1 MRLTAAALRIEVA
14 GRVLLDGADL
24 ALEPGR
30 LAALLGRNG
39 SGKSSLLAVLA
50 GLAQPAAGSVSL
62 EGRPLAALARHER
75 ALAIGI
81 LTQDQGDAFWGSTLD
96 YVLLGAYPRTRVGP
110 GGTGDGDGGWSGRAR
125 ALLGEL
131 ELDTHAN
138 QPATTLS
145 AGERQRARIAQ
156 LLLQDPAVMLLDEP
170 LAHLDLRHQGTVLGA
185 LQRRARSGRAV
196 LAVLHEPALALS
208 ACDDGVLLYHRSRL
222 VSGPARDVIQ
232 RRAIE
237 DLYDCRLDDT
247 GAPSLTPAL
256 R

>member
-1 MRLTAAALRIEVA
+1 MLHATGLRIEVA
-14 GRVLLDGADL
+14 GRVLLEAGDV
-24 ALEPGR
+24 ALVPGR

-50 GLAQPAAGSVSL
+50 GLARPAAGSVSL
-62 EGRPLAALARHER
+62 GGRPLHAMPRHER
-75 ALAIGI
+75 ALALGI
-81 LTQDQGDAFWGSTLD
+81 LPQDQGDGYWGSTLD
-96 YVLLGAYPRTRVGP
+96 YVLMGAYPRT
-110 GGTGDGDGGWSGRAR
+110 GGGAALSAGSDADWVGRAR
-125 ALLGEL
+125 ALLAEL
-131 ELDTHAN
+131 ELGEHAA

-145 AGERQRARIAQ
+145 SGERQRARIAQ

-170 LAHLDLRHQGTVLGA
+170 LAHLDLRHQGVVLGA
-185 LQRRARSGRAV
+185 LQRRARAGRAV
-196 LAVLHEPALALS
+196 LAVLHEPALALA
-208 ACDDGVLLYHRSRL
+208 ACDDGVLLYHSSSL
-222 VSGPARDVIQ
+222 VSGPAREVIQ

>member
-1 MRLTAAALRIEVA
+1 MLRATALRIEVA
-14 GRVLLDGADL
+14 GRVLLEAGDV
-24 ALEPGR
+24 ALMPGR

-62 EGRPLAALARHER
+62 SGRPLHAMPRHER
-75 ALAIGI
+75 ALALGI
-81 LTQDQGDAFWGSTLD
+81 LPQDQGDGYWGSTLD
-96 YVLLGAYPRTRVGP
+96 YVLMGAYPRT
-110 GGTGDGDGGWSGRAR
+110 GGGADWVGRAR
-125 ALLGEL
+125 ALLAEL
-131 ELDTHAN
+131 ELGAHAA

-145 AGERQRARIAQ
+145 SGERQRARIAQ

-170 LAHLDLRHQGTVLGA
+170 LAHLDLRHQGVVLGA
-185 LQRRARSGRAV
+185 LRRRARAGRAV
-196 LAVLHEPALALS
+196 LAVLHEPALALA
-208 ACDDGVLLYHRSRL
+208 ACDDGVLLYHSSSL
-222 VSGPARDVIQ
+222 VSGPAREVIQ